1 MAKEDI
7 VKYQFNK
14 RTAEEQ
20 HKIAVAG
27 GIASG
32 KARQE
37 KATMRKTLEMM
48 LDEVADIEGN
58 DNGLTYKQLA
68 TIGLLKGAI
77 RGDNANYKTILETIG
92 EMQES
97 NETPTVQIN
106 IVDNTSLE
114 GAMYEQDNDR
124 S

>member
-7 VKYQFNK
+7 VKYQFDK
-14 RTAEEQ
+14 RTTEEQ
-20 HKIAVAG
+20 HKIAIAG
-27 GIASG
+27 GKASG
-32 KARQE
+32 KVRQE

-58 DNGLTYKQLA
+58 ENNLTYKQLA

-77 RGDNANYKTILETIG
+77 RGDNANYKTILEVIG
-92 EMQES
+92 EMQEQN
-97 NETPTVQIN
+97 NETPSVQIN
-106 IVDNTSLE
+106 IVDNSNLE
-114 GAMYEQDNDR
+114 GVMYESDTK

>member
-1 MAKEDI
+1 MANIQNLRPSEYKLS
-7 VKYQFNK
+7 Q
-14 RTAEEQ
+14 EEA
-20 HKIAVAG
+20 KKG
-27 GIASG
+27 GIRSG
-32 KARQE
+32 EVRRE

-58 DNGLTYKQLA
+58 PNGLTYKQLA

-92 EMQES
+92 ELQEQN

-106 IVDNTSLE
+106 IVDNSDLEKSL
-114 GAMYEQDNDR
+114 YEKE
-124 S
+124 